1 MSSVDAKALP
11 AIQLVV
17 PTFNEE
23 EHICASLDSLRAL
36 DYPTDLVEIIVVD
49 NGSTDG
55 TCRLVKDSGLKLLR
69 VPGVNVGAVRNA
81 GARESNA
88 DLIGFIDG
96 DCVAPPDWLNRGLKV
111 LRSYGAD
118 AVGGASL
125 LPDQSTWVERA
136 WVLADFSGSSPKPAT
151 ILQGCAILIT
161 RKAFEQV
168 GGFDES
174 IVAGEDTLLYEALKK
189 ERYNV
194 MFDPRLSVV
203 HMGYPDTLRAFTYRQ
218 FWHASDYIRS
228 NKGLFNDLTYLG
240 TWASVLFL
248 LAFVICLPFSP
259 LLSAMLVMIWAIL
272 PLLLSLKRLKKANW
286 PRLTPLKFVQVYL
299 LDVCYLLGRTLG
311 LLKSLLS
318 KDSSI

>member
-1 MSSVDAKALP
+1 VL
-11 AIQLVV
+11 
-17 PTFNEE
+17 
-23 EHICASLDSLRAL
+23 H
-36 DYPTDLVEIIVVD
+36 DL
-49 NGSTDG
+49 S
-55 TCRLVKDSGLKLLR
+55 
-69 VPGVNVGAVRNA
+69 
-81 GARESNA
+81 
-88 DLIGFIDG
+88 
-96 DCVAPPDWLNRGLKV
+96 
-111 LRSYGAD
+111 
-118 AVGGASL
+118 
-125 LPDQSTWVERA
+125 
-136 WVLADFSGSSPKPAT
+136 DFSPEPAR
-151 ILQGCAILIT
+151 ILQGCAILIS
-161 RKAFEQV
+161 RQAFEQV